1 MESIILKPILKGW
14 KGREKSQ
21 RGILI
26 CTTEQQTYGFTL
38 KERKINA
45 KQKQKI
51 STHQMVQILQQQKQF
66 F

>member
-14 KGREKSQ
+14 KGTEKSQ

-45 KQKQKI
+45 QTSNI
-51 STHQMVQILQQQKQF
+51 AWHHLRAC
-66 F
+66 